1 MAARKPAA
9 AEKAAE
15 SAAEAQEGETLPTT
29 GEAAVNAAEGQSGPN
44 LEGNEDDGLI
54 AVVVLPKNTLRHDG
68 VKHRQNATVRLPAH
82 EAERLVK
89 RGVVV
94 TREQALAEALAQE
107 GVTVTT
113 ASQVRIS
120 QV

>member
-9 AEKAAE
+9 AVKAAE
-15 SAAEAQEGETLPTT
+15 SAAEAQEDETTATT
-29 GEAAVNAAEGQSGPN
+29 GEAAENAAEGQAGPN
-44 LEGNEDDGLI
+44 LDDLEDDGLI

-68 VKHRQNATVRLPAH
+68 VKHGQNATVRLPAH

-94 TREQALAEALAQE
+94 TREQALEDALAQE

-113 ASQVRIS
+113 SSQVKIS

>member
-1 MAARKPAA
+1 MAARKPTA
-9 AEKAAE
+9 AEKATE
-15 SAAEAQEGETLPTT
+15 SAGEALEGETLTTT
-29 GEAAVNAAEGQSGPN
+29 GEAAENAAVAHSGPD
-44 LEGNEDDGLI
+44 LEEEEGDGLI

-68 VKHRQNATVRLPAH
+68 VKHGQHATVRLPAH
-82 EAERLVK
+82 DAERLVK

-94 TREQALAEALAQE
+94 TREQALEDALAQE

-113 ASQVRIS
+113 ASQVKIS